1 MCSIMI
7 LFHKLWSF
15 HSFVEHTAVIVID
28 TVGKTTVFENFRKR
42 NMEKDKKKEERRE
55 KREERRENDTELEL
69 YRFLELSTGDNN
81 D

>member
-1 MCSIMI
+1 MLQDIRLHAACM
-7 LFHKLWSF
+7 FEAK
-15 HSFVEHTAVIVID
+15 VCYTRCVID

-55 KREERRENDTELEL
+55 KRERENDTELEL